1 MFNIFV
7 SLGPFLC
14 ITRGPPC
21 THTIQYCKKI
31 KSISIFHEN
40 DNILLADPP
49 TAVWAVFCQCSVT
62 IISGSIIIIL
72 PYRERNGRGLTFQ
85 SKNTSSRRM
94 IAPAHAD
101 RTTIQSGTIS
111 GLGGASLGT
120 TSVITSSVRRLT
132 WSGAPMYGR
141 CVSRVATKL
150 ETLAG
155 RLYPSYK
162 PQLQHY
168 LHS

>member
-1 MFNIFV
+1 
-7 SLGPFLC
+7 
-14 ITRGPPC
+14 
-21 THTIQYCKKI
+21 
-31 KSISIFHEN
+31 
-40 DNILLADPP
+40 
-49 TAVWAVFCQCSVT
+49 
-62 IISGSIIIIL
+62 
-72 PYRERNGRGLTFQ
+72 
-85 SKNTSSRRM
+85 
-94 IAPAHAD
+94 
-101 RTTIQSGTIS
+101 
-111 GLGGASLGT
+111 
-120 TSVITSSVRRLT
+120 VITSSVRRLT